1 MAQGSQDEPR
11 GAQAEV
17 LGLLPLLALW
27 LSSHILA
34 NWFPNLFPYA
44 RKAQGQLIKY
54 VMSRES
60 YGQSRPLQ
68 RPRRRTRAHVYVISH
83 PLLEI

>member
-1 MAQGSQDEPR
+1 MAQGSQDEPP

-17 LGLLPLLALW
+17 LDPPLLAPW
-27 LSSHILA
+27 LSSHIPA

-60 YGQSRPLQ
+60 YGQSRPL
-68 RPRRRTRAHVYVISH
+68 
-83 PLLEI
+83 